1 MIHKNELIEKENAII
16 LSLKYMSKSIF
27 SLK

>member
-1 MIHKNELIEKENAII
+1 MIHKNELTEKENSII

>member
-1 MIHKNELIEKENAII
+1 MINKNEDIEKENSII